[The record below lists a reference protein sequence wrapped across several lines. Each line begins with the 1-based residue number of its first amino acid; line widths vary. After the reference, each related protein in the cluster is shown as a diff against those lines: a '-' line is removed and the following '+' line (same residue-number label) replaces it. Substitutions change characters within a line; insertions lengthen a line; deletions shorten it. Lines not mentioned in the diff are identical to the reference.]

1 METATPSGPF
11 ERNPPYAPTPDN
23 RPAPL
28 DCSPLDLTL
37 DRRAQMSFGERAAL
51 EGVLAQLQPRRAVEI
66 GTAAGGSLARIAHY
80 SEEVHSIDVSHD
92 EITWAVPENVRLHTG
107 PSARLLPVLL
117 AEFSAADAPLDFAL
131 VDGDHSFEGVMGDL
145 RALLDS
151 PCTAR
156 AVILVHDSMNEEI
169 RAGIEQ
175 AGLEDYEKVV
185 YFEPDFVAGYV
196 YRVGAAR
203 HALWGGL
210 ALIICDSRRSQ
221 AYADSVRQWRY
232 YEPYEAIHRLRA
244 DLRQPSRWAGSMRR
258 RVERRLGLSRRR
270 GT

>member
-1 METATPSGPF
+1 MRTAPPSGAF
-11 ERNPPYAPTPDN
+11 ERNAPYAPTPDN

-28 DCSPLDLTL
+28 DCSPLNLTL

-51 EGVLAQLQPRRAVEI
+51 EGVLAQLRPRQAVEI

-80 SEEVHSIDVSHD
+80 SEQVHSIDVSHD
-92 EITWAVPENVRLHTG
+92 ELTWTVPENVRLHTG
-107 PSARLLPVLL
+107 PSATLLPPLL
-117 AEFSAADAPLDFAL
+117 SEFSAAGRSLDFAL
-131 VDGDHSFEGVMGDL
+131 VDGDHSFEGVIGDL
-145 RALLDS
+145 RALLDA

-169 RAGIEQ
+169 RAGIEK

-185 YFEPDFVAGYV
+185 YFEPDFVPGYI

-203 HALWGGL
+203 HAVWGGL
-210 ALIICDSRRSQ
+210 ALIICDSRRSE
-221 AYADSVRQWRY
+221 AYANSVRQWRY

-244 DLRQPSRWAGSMRR
+244 HLHEGSRPAGSLRE
-258 RVERRLGLSRRR
+258 RVENRLGLAGRRQ
-270 GT
+270 